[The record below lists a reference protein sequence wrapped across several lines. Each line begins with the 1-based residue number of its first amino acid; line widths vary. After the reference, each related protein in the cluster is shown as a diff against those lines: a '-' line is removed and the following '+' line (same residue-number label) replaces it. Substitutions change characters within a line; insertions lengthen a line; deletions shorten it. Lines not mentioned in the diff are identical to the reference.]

1 MEEMKIKAREVLTDL
16 YEHFRDASKAEFAE
30 MAKQYDTELDGAI
43 EVYEAL
49 FNEYVY
55 RGTGF
60 GLRYEVKD

>member
-1 MEEMKIKAREVLTDL
+1 MDELKRKAREVLTDL
-16 YEHFRDASKAEFAE
+16 YENFRNADKAEFDE
-30 MAKQYDTELDGAI
+30 LRKQYDTELDGAI

-55 RGTGF
+55 RGTGL